1 MAINNITELAESIFR
16 VRDNRGTLVD
26 YNMTVPHKELLSTGI
41 VGDSSHR
48 FRIIN
53 KGRQI
58 GFSIF
63 MAVECITIAK
73 LYPYTNQFYIAT
85 KEAKAKEWLEKVE
98 RIAKDARVM
107 IDGSRIIDIDD
118 KRSSVV
124 RKAFKHFPKDV
135 RKEIGYSYIAGLAA
149 SPREVG
155 MTGINLILDE
165 YDHMNK
171 EKDLQ
176 KKIWVALKPVLSQAG
191 SQCSILSTP
200 LTKSDVFWDLYVNAE
215 RRGFKSYY
223 FPVIEN
229 WKEIDLSIPLTEQ
242 VDKLHIPYDWI
253 DLGELER
260 ERLDDITYFKQE
272 RLGVPADVAHRYIT
286 PELLEASA
294 HSKMMRIP
302 QGRPMLKCAIDVAS
316 TVDITAVTISQVLDG
331 VNYERNLYST
341 SGDFPQQEVD
351 ILKFLTPYKPYLNF
365 YGVRIDNT
373 GIGKSLADY
382 LKRGGHNIKRI
393 NFQSTIETKTPDVID
408 QHHKK
413 KKTSIKIGT
422 FMAEQFKRSLEDGTY
437 QTLDPDEPC
446 QYIRQA
452 TNHVLNVEQQM
463 TTTTKEIRYSG
474 KRNGR
479 DDFFWSRAM
488 INADFNKIDRRGGFT
503 AVPSNPMMQTL
514 KKRVLIPSY
523 VRKSNVL
530 NMKKRKYAGW

>member
-1 MAINNITELAESIFR
+1 M
-16 VRDNRGTLVD
+16 RDNRGQLVD
-26 YNMTVPHKELLSTGI
+26 YNMTTPHKGLLSTGI
-41 VGDSSHR
+41 IGDSSTR

-63 MAVECITIAK
+63 MAIECILIAK

-98 RIAKDARVM
+98 RIAKDSRVM

-124 RKAFKHFPKDV
+124 RKGFKHIPKDI

-200 LTKSDVFWDLYVNAE
+200 LTKSDVFWDLYVNAD

-229 WKEIDLSIPLTEQ
+229 WKEIDLSVPLTEQ
-242 VDKLHIPYDWI
+242 KDNLIIPYTWI
-253 DLGELER
+253 DLEELER

-294 HSKMMRIP
+294 HAKMMRIP
-302 QGRPMLKCAIDVAS
+302 QGNPMLKCAIDVAS
-316 TVDITAVTISQVLDG
+316 EVDITAVTISQLLDG

-341 SGDFPQQEVD
+341 SGDYPQQEVD
-351 ILKFLTPYKPYLNF
+351 VLKFLAPYKPYLQ
-365 YGVRIDNT
+365 YGGVRIDNT

-382 LKRGGHNIKRI
+382 IKRAGYNVKRI
-393 NFQSTIETKTPDVID
+393 NFQSTIESRTPDVISQD
-408 QHHKK
+408 NKN
-413 KKTSIKIGT
+413 KKTKIKIGV

-446 QYIRQA
+446 QFIRQA
-452 TNHVLNVEQQM
+452 TNHTLNVEQQM
-463 TTTTKEIRYSG
+463 TSTTKEKRYSG

-488 INADFNKIDRRGGFT
+488 NNADFNRIDHRSGFT
-503 AVPSNPMMQTL
+503 AVPSNPVRQVLRKHQIMSGIRNNIIN
-514 KKRVLIPSY
+514 KR
-523 VRKSNVL
+523 
-530 NMKKRKYAGW
+530 NMKKRRYAGW

>member
-1 MAINNITELAESIFR
+1 MAINNIVDLAESIFR
-16 VRDNRGTLVD
+16 VRDNRGKLVD
-26 YNMTVPHKELLSTGI
+26 YNMTEPHKELLSTGI

-98 RIAKDARVM
+98 RIAKDSRVM

-124 RKAFKHFPKDV
+124 RKAFRHAPKDV

-200 LTKSDVFWDLYVNAE
+200 LTKSNVFWDLYTNAK
-215 RRGFKSYY
+215 RRGFTPYY

-242 VDKLHIPYDWI
+242 HLVIPYEWI

-316 TVDITAVTISQVLDG
+316 EVDITAVTLSQLLDG
-331 VNYERNLYST
+331 VLYERNLFST
-341 SGDFPQQEVD
+341 NGDYPQQEIDV
-351 ILKFLTPYKPYLNF
+351 LKFLAPYKPYLQF
-365 YGVRIDNT
+365 GGVRIDNT

-382 LKRGGHNIKRI
+382 IKRAGYNVKRI
-393 NFQSTIETKTPDVID
+393 NFQSTIETRTPDVISQD
-408 QHHKK
+408 NSK
-413 KKTSIKIGT
+413 KKTTIKIGV

-463 TTTTKEIRYSG
+463 TSTTKEKRYSG

-488 INADFNKIDRRGGFT
+488 LNADFNKIDRGGGFT
-503 AVPSNPMMQTL
+503 A
-514 KKRVLIPSY
+514 IPSRPQQVFAKNLTKTSKKIY
-523 VRKSNVL
+523 NTIKINRRKRN
-530 NMKKRKYAGW
+530 YAGW

>member
-1 MAINNITELAESIFR
+1 MAINNIVQLVESIFR
-16 VRDNRGTLVD
+16 VRDNRGNLVD
-26 YNMTVPHKELLSTGI
+26 YNMTEPHKQLLRTGI
-41 VGDSSHR
+41 VGDSSTR

-63 MAVECITIAK
+63 MAIECLLIAK

-98 RIAKDARVM
+98 RIAKDSRVM
-107 IDGSRIIDIDD
+107 IDSSRIIDLDD
-118 KRSSVV
+118 KRSSLV
-124 RKAFKHFPKDV
+124 RKAFKHIPRDV

-171 EKDLQ
+171 ERDLQ

-200 LTKSDVFWDLYVNAE
+200 LTKSDVFWDLYINAE

-229 WKEIDLSIPLTEQ
+229 WKEIDLSIPLMEQ
-242 VDKLHIPYDWI
+242 YEKLVIPYDWI

-272 RLGVPADVAHRYIT
+272 RLGIPADVAHRYIT

-316 TVDITAVTISQVLDG
+316 TVDVTAVTISQILDG
-331 VNYERNLYST
+331 INYERNLYST
-341 SGDFPQQEVD
+341 SGEFPQQEIDV
-351 ILKFLTPYKPYLNF
+351 LKFLAPYKPYLTY

-373 GIGKSLADY
+373 GIGKALADY
-382 LKRGGHNIKRI
+382 LKRGGHNIRRI

-408 QHHKK
+408 QHNKK
-413 KKTSIKIGT
+413 KKTTIKIGT

-437 QTLDPDEPC
+437 LTLDPDESC

-452 TNHVLNVEQQM
+452 TNHTLNVEQQM

-479 DDFFWSRAM
+479 DDFFWSRSM
-488 INADFNKIDRRGGFT
+488 INADFKKLEQSPRFNV
-503 AVPSNPMMQTL
+503 ASSNPMTTM
-514 KKRVLIPSY
+514 KKKILV
-523 VRKSNVL
+523 SNCIRRNNVI
-530 NMKKRKYAGW
+530 NMKKRRYAGW